1 MSGVVVATVMQA
13 VGAAK
18 SWLSE
23 KVVQEPLDSKGY
35 NASKEI
41 LRDQM
46 ADGRLTKI
54 LATLIVEPTIIVT
67 ESARQ
72 SKVYDKVATIDLDIF
87 TSFYVQ
93 VFYVLTQLY
102 NKADIEAID
111 LLSTNRYTGKAM
123 IETAR
128 RKLIKNGLELSQ
140 EDEISVPTTLNQLDF
155 SSALFYLNNED
166 IRQLSL
172 EARNNGG
179 NNNYAREKLELDR
192 DRLELER
199 DKLEYQKAMD
209 AIKVGDSRASAKARE
224 DLDRARFEHEQNKL
238 RQDQIKFEY
247 DRKKYENDAY
257 YRAQV
262 DAKRLEQQNI
272 KNLLDSKRLEFD
284 KNKYEHDANYRAQI
298 DHARN
303 ALEREKLDIEKTRR
317 DREEEKEEENAKIA
331 RREAYLE
338 NIDKDSL
345 KQLLIRNVELSLAKQ
360 NLNDPNGGWK
370 TFKMPITIVGTNR
383 IVSFDELRL
392 AVSNYD
398 YKKSFKYRWNEWRSG
413 GISLMNLIFAGD
425 LIQEYK
431 KNKLSKSSRLFTD
444 IEDAKN
450 AAIIRKTVTGNIG
463 AESSYNIVI
472 MTQYEADALSKLYKK
487 DLNTYSGYQ
496 EFLRVMNAH
505 NLTILDED
513 NERVKICITDIRN
526 HMDIGYSRLMK
537 REDKENNL
545 MDFFKNLVTGS
556 VPKF

>member
-18 SWLSE
+18 SWLAE
-23 KVVQEPLDSKGY
+23 KAVQEPLDSKGY

-54 LATLIVEPTIIVT
+54 LATLIVEPNIIVT

-166 IRQLSL
+166 IAKLNL

-179 NNNYAREKLELDR
+179 ANNYAREKLELDR

-199 DKLEYQKAMD
+199 DKLEYQKAID
-209 AIKVGDSRASAKARE
+209 ALKVGDSRASAKARE

-238 RQDQIKFEY
+238 RQDLIKFEY

-262 DAKRLEQQNI
+262 DAKRIEQQNI
-272 KNLLDSKRLEFD
+272 KNQLDATKIELD
-284 KNKYEHDANYRAQI
+284 KNKAIADAKYRA
-298 DHARN
+298 
-303 ALEREKLDIEKTRR
+303 ERTALDIEKIERE
-317 DREEEKEEENAKIA
+317 DRLRKELEDKEEENAKIA

-345 KQLLIRNVELSLAKQ
+345 KQLLIRNVELSLSKQ
-360 NLNDPNGGWK
+360 NLDDPKGGWK

-463 AESSYNIVI
+463 AESSYNMVI

-496 EFLRVMNAH
+496 EFLKVMNAH

-537 REDKENNL
+537 RDDKENNL

>member
-1 MSGVVVATVMQA
+1 MSGVLVATVMQA

-18 SWLSE
+18 DWLAGT
-23 KVVQEPLDSKGY
+23 VIQEPLGTKGY

-46 ADGRLTKI
+46 ADKSLTKI
-54 LATLIVEPTIIVT
+54 LSTLMVEPTIIVT

-72 SKVYDKVATIDLDIF
+72 SKIYDKVATIDLDIF

-102 NKADIEAID
+102 NKNDIDAID

-128 RKLIKNGLELSQ
+128 RKLIKSGLELSQ
-140 EDEISVPTTLNQLDF
+140 EDILSVPNNLDQLDF
-155 SSALFYLNNED
+155 SSATFFLNNED
-166 IRQLSL
+166 IRKLQMNQ
-172 EARNNGG
+172 EAIRRDI
-179 NNNYAREKLELDR
+179 AAEKLELDK
-192 DRLELER
+192 E
-199 DKLEYQKAMD
+199 
-209 AIKVGDSRASAKARE
+209 I
-224 DLDRARFEHEQNKL
+224 FEHRRDMDL
-238 RQDQIKFEY
+238 AKFEEDRRIRAAQAQRDAALDAKRDAKDQRDYELRRSADEIRLRHDAQRLQLDADRINQDLAYRQRKDDY
-247 DRKKYENDAY
+247 DRKTRDE
-257 YRAQV
+257 YRKQ
-262 DAKRLEQQNI
+262 D
-272 KNLLDSKRLEFD
+272 
-284 KNKYEHDANYRAQI
+284 
-298 DHARN
+298 
-303 ALEREKLDIEKTRR
+303 LEREDARRAAEKEQEKIK
-317 DREEEKEEENAKIA
+317 DREAI
-331 RREAYLE
+331 LE
-338 NIDKDSL
+338 NIDKDAL
-345 KQLLIRNVELSLAKQ
+345 KQLLIRNVELRLSKRTV
-360 NLNDPNGGWK
+360 DGNGEGKGDWQS
-370 TFKMPITIVGTNR
+370 FKMPITIIGTNR

-413 GISLMNLIFAGD
+413 GISLANLVFASD

-463 AESSYNIVI
+463 TECSYNMVI

-487 DLNTYSGYQ
+487 DLNTYEGYQ
-496 EFLRVMNAH
+496 AFLRVMNAH

-513 NERVKICITDIRN
+513 NERVKICITDIKN
-526 HMDIGYSRLMK
+526 HMDIGYARLMK
-537 REDKENNL
+537 RDDKENNL

>member
-140 EDEISVPTTLNQLDF
+140 EDEISIPTTLNQLDF

-166 IRQLSL
+166 IRQLNL

-179 NNNYAREKLELDR
+179 NNNYYAREKLELDR

-199 DKLEYQKAMD
+199 ERLEYQKAID
-209 AIKVGDSRASAKARE
+209 ALKAGDSRASTKARE
-224 DLDRARFEHEQNKL
+224 DLDRERLEHERNKF

-272 KNLLDSKRLEFD
+272 KNQLDATRIELD
-284 KNKYEHDANYRAQI
+284 KNKAIADAKYRA
-298 DHARN
+298 
-303 ALEREKLDIEKTRR
+303 ERTALDIEKIERE
-317 DREEEKEEENAKIA
+317 DRLRKELENKEEENAKIA

-345 KQLLIRNVELSLAKQ
+345 KQLLIRNVELSLSKQ

-463 AESSYNIVI
+463 AESSYNMVI

-496 EFLRVMNAH
+496 EFLKVMNAH

-537 REDKENNL
+537 RDDKENNL

>member
-1 MSGVVVATVMQA
+1 MSGVIVATVMQA

-18 SWLSE
+18 SWLAE
-23 KVVQEPLDSKGY
+23 KAVQEPLDSKGY

-166 IRQLSL
+166 IRQLNL

-209 AIKVGDSRASAKARE
+209 AIKVGDSRASAKTRE
-224 DLDRARFEHEQNKL
+224 DLDRERLEHERNKF

-272 KNLLDSKRLEFD
+272 KNQLDATKIELD
-284 KNKYEHDANYRAQI
+284 KNKAIQDAKYRVE
-298 DHARN
+298 RN
-303 ALEREKLDIEKTRR
+303 ALDIEKMEKE
-317 DREEEKEEENAKIA
+317 DRLRKELKDEEEENAKIA

>member
-18 SWLSE
+18 SWLAE
-23 KVVQEPLDSKGY
+23 KAVQEPLDSKGY

-166 IRQLSL
+166 IRQLNL
-172 EARNNGG
+172 EARNNSG
-179 NNNYAREKLELDR
+179 NNYAREKLDLDR

-199 DKLEYQKAMD
+199 DKLEYQKAID
-209 AIKVGDSRASAKARE
+209 ALKTGDSRASAKARE

-238 RQDQIKFEY
+238 RQDLIKFEY
-247 DRKKYENDAY
+247 DRKKYENDAH

-262 DAKRLEQQNI
+262 DNARIQQQNQ
-272 KNLLDSKRLEFD
+272 KNQLDSAKIELD
-284 KNKYEHDANYRAQI
+284 KNKYIQDAKYRAERDQVR
-298 DHARN
+298 DAMELRK
-303 ALEREKLDIEKTRR
+303 LEREEELRN
-317 DREEEKEEENAKIA
+317 EEKENEKIA

-345 KQLLIRNVELSLAKQ
+345 KQLLIRNVELSLSKQ
-360 NLNDPNGGWK
+360 NLDDPKGGWK

-463 AESSYNIVI
+463 AESSYNMVI

-496 EFLRVMNAH
+496 EFLKVMNAH

-537 REDKENNL
+537 RDDKENNL